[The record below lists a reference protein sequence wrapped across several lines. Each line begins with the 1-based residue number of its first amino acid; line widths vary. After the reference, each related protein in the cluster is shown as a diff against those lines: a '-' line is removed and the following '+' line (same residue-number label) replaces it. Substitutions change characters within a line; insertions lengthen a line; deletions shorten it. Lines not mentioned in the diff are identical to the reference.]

1 MASRLLAGGR
11 SKILA
16 QALNESLAGRFLHP
30 SISSSSRAASSC
42 CDRSLSDPRSK
53 SFALDSHIKNNGHE
67 QAFRLSALKPFY
79 ATSQVIIPRWFSSKP
94 SIDSQTNKASDVTKE
109 PEKVMAFSPL
119 EATLPRKSLLSNE
132 STKVKRYEQSI
143 WLTYSL
149 IPVLLATSK
158 WNFTTGLAVLFTYHQ
173 VYGFFKEIILDYV
186 HHEVTQKW
194 VLIYLSLLLI
204 FLAKETLFLFNLV

>member
-1 MASRLLAGGR
+1 MA
-11 SKILA
+11 
-16 QALNESLAGRFLHP
+16 
-30 SISSSSRAASSC
+30 
-42 CDRSLSDPRSK
+42 
-53 SFALDSHIKNNGHE
+53 
-67 QAFRLSALKPFY
+67 
-79 ATSQVIIPRWFSSKP
+79 
-94 SIDSQTNKASDVTKE
+94 KE